1 MDERKVVDYF
11 VVAGLP
17 PEMQPVEEFFIDGA
31 HLKSTHSQAPITD
44 ITVIYPSLGEC
55 VPKGYKIIEHTP
67 TGKNPKLCHMS

>member
-17 PEMQPVEEFFIDGA
+17 SDMQPVNEFSIDGA

-44 ITVIYPSLGEC
+44 ITVIFPSLGEGI
-55 VPKGYKIIEHTP
+55 PEGYTLIQYTP
-67 TGKNPKLCHMS
+67 TGKDID